1 MKSIA
6 ILHEGNAKKTYDNE
20 LITLLIEHLELNVQ
34 RIDFYGM
41 GTKSNFFK
49 EDYLAY
55 KLLKQRVD
63 SGQIKKILFILD
75 ADDIKSDATYG
86 GFENTQAKLNTVITD
101 LGLNG
106 FSRIYIMCDPS
117 TQTGYL
123 ESFILSTISTAQKRC
138 IETFLNCSN
147 FNSRENHKAILNQIY
162 KLAYP
167 NAPYDFEHTHFDL
180 LKAELN
186 NLFN

>member
-1 MKSIA
+1 
-6 ILHEGNAKKTYDNE
+6 
-20 LITLLIEHLELNVQ
+20 
-34 RIDFYGM
+34 
-41 GTKSNFFK
+41 
-49 EDYLAY
+49 
-55 KLLKQRVD
+55 
-63 SGQIKKILFILD
+63 
-75 ADDIKSDATYG
+75 
-86 GFENTQAKLNTVITD
+86 
-101 LGLNG
+101 
-106 FSRIYIMCDPS
+106 MCDPS

-167 NAPYDFEHTHFDL
+167 NAPYDFEHAHFDL